1 MIFLKIHFQMK
12 LKQQQSNQ
20 FMKKKNCHKI
30 ENYRPVSILSCSL
43 KDYEKF
49 VLEKFKLSIN
59 SFLSKFIV
67 PYGENYRS
75 NNVLIRPIESWK
87 KGPNE
92 DFLMGT
98 VIMDL

>member
-1 MIFLKIHFQMK
+1 MIFLKSHFQKK

-20 FMKKKNCHKI
+20 FMKKKNCYKI
-30 ENYRPVSILSCSL
+30 ENYRPASILSCSL

-49 VLEKFKLSIN
+49 VLEKFKLSID

-67 PYGENYRS
+67 PYRENSRS
-75 NNVLIRPIESWK
+75 NNVLIRLIESWK

-92 DFLMGT
+92 DLLIGN